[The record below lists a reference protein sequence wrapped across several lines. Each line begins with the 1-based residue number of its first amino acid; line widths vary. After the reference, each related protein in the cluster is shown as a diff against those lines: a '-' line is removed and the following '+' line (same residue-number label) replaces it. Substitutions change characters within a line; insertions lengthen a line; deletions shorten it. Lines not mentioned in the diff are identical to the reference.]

1 MRFFKS
7 ETELDLTKKMK
18 KKKKIGKRKKKLATM
33 HGVWERMIKDG
44 RGTA

>member
-18 KKKKIGKRKKKLATM
+18 KKKNRKKKKEVGHNAWSV
-33 HGVWERMIKDG
+33 GEND
-44 RGTA
+44 

>member
-1 MRFFKS
+1 MRLFKS
-7 ETELDLTKKMK
+7 ETELDLTKKM